1 MDTIKTAVSV
11 NKSLFEQAEEL
22 AREMKVSRSRLY
34 ALALEEY
41 IRRQENQAML
51 AQINAVYADDLDA
64 EELATLAQMRE
75 LHRQAAEGE
84 G

>member
-22 AREMKVSRSRLY
+22 AREMNVSRSRLY

-41 IRRQENQAML
+41 IRRQENQALL
-51 AQINAVYADDLDA
+51 AQFNAAYANDLDA
-64 EELATLAQMRE
+64 EEEATLTQMLE
-75 LHRQAAEGE
+75 LHREAVEGE
-84 G
+84 W